1 MAVLRTVSLT
11 VCVKWNMKSR
21 VYDQSVCVCVWP
33 MESESCE
40 ELLRGS
46 FTVLSSYGRRT
57 ISAQLCLCASNQV
70 VMGQHACT
78 VKKKK
83 KKTLADLS
91 GISPLALNML
101 ATRTESRST
110 GICGVSPHW
119 LFCQRHFK
127 EGLAP
132 CVSPLE
138 WERLRQLPLGLSV
151 KALQALSGLSLWDL
165 EEFLHFVMFSDI
177 VFDVFRG
184 ALQRPCPI

>member
-1 MAVLRTVSLT
+1 
-11 VCVKWNMKSR
+11 
-21 VYDQSVCVCVWP
+21 
-33 MESESCE
+33 
-40 ELLRGS
+40 
-46 FTVLSSYGRRT
+46 
-57 ISAQLCLCASNQV
+57 
-70 VMGQHACT
+70 MGQHACT

-151 KALQALSGLSLWDL
+151 KALQALSGLSLGSL
-165 EEFLHFVMFSDI
+165 RVPPLCH
-177 VFDVFRG
+177 VFGHRV
-184 ALQRPCPI
+184 